1 MNSNIEKIIA
11 QFEGLQKEFHRPRGS
26 LIHTLDQDLAK
37 KFITELSW
45 EEGFNPYVPGILL
58 LCATVDVVVFGQ
70 IFQVELWK
78 PIKNIP
84 KTEFEDFFGFTYDK
98 ITKKREFD
106 SNRVVAQF
114 AKDINSKIDVRQL
127 LSSVKMRNWEKEKD
141 VIFNV
146 TSAKGLPVE
155 LFEQIFNPLKKDGE
169 EEYIKDVLRLMVL
182 GGYVKYW
189 EAIKKYKQWCKDQGF
204 NTNIDKMSTSCL
216 LFK

>member
-1 MNSNIEKIIA
+1 LKKLSFDLKL
-11 QFEGLQKEFHRPRGS
+11 FKKEFHRPRGS
-26 LIHTLDQDLAK
+26 LIHTLDDNLAK
-37 KFITELSW
+37 KYIAKLSW
-45 EEGFNPYVPGILL
+45 KECFNQYVPGVLL

-98 ITKKREFD
+98 ITQKREYD

-114 AKDINSKIDVRQL
+114 AKDINSKIDVKQL

-141 VIFNV
+141 VIFDV

-155 LFEQIFNPLKKDGE
+155 LSEQIFNPLKKDGE
-169 EEYIKDVLRLMVL
+169 EYLKNVLRLMVL

-189 EAIKKYKQWCKDQGF
+189 EAIAKYKQWFKDQGF
-204 NTNIDKMSTSCL
+204 NTNIDEMSTSSL

>member
-1 MNSNIEKIIA
+1 MNFNIEEIIIR
-11 QFEGLQKEFHRPRGS
+11 FEALQKEFHRPRGS
-26 LIHTLDQDLAK
+26 LIHTLDDNLAIYFLAK
-37 KFITELSW
+37 LSW
-45 EEGFNPYVPGILL
+45 KEGFNQYVPDVLL

-98 ITKKREFD
+98 ITQKREYD

-127 LSSVKMRNWEKEKD
+127 LYSVKMRNWEKEKD
-141 VIFNV
+141 VIFDV

-155 LFEQIFNPLKKDGE
+155 LSEQIFNPLKKDGE
-169 EEYIKDVLRLMVL
+169 EYLKNVLRLMVL

-189 EAIKKYKQWCKDQGF
+189 EAIAKYKQWFKDQGF
-204 NTNIDKMSTSCL
+204 NTNIDEMSTSSL